1 MSVLEN
7 RVLRVTNYED
17 SQSFNLT
24 TVCQFKSV
32 AFQVHSLKVPHLQT
46 QNWYDTLYFLPFC
59 KFLWRHQ
66 SNTAIRGIWKIS
78 TKRLKLVIENTSMF
92 LKTRLF
98 AGSMRMLYTVSGG
111 MPILN
116 CELTWQRVPFGTVTC
131 RQYPMATIQHKKDK
145 KTTQQ
150 QAITPI
156 FQLKFSYTFQKYLDT
171 RKKHM
176 IHTLASL

>member
-156 FQLKFSYTFQKYLDT
+156 FQ
-171 RKKHM
+171 
-176 IHTLASL
+176 